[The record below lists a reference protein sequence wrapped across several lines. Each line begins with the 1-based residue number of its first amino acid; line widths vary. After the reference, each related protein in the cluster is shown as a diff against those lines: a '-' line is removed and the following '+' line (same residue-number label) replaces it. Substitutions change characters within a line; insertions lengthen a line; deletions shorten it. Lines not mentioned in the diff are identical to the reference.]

1 MDATPNHPGTRVPPP
16 HAGHP
21 LVAGRYFFT
30 LPKEL
35 LEDAV
40 AAVGEE
46 RFDPPLLDL
55 ERALSVAC
63 GDHSEVVGFRAGV
76 PVRYGL
82 LGRPPGLAATAQEV
96 TDAMSKEL
104 GWAVT
109 PAHLASL
116 GVIDDRLERAREVC
130 RAYNGWLAL
139 NPQFASE
146 QTDFFARWGVMAR
159 RVGLEAP
166 TPGAEDRARHSM
178 ADYAAFADDRDRLL
192 RRWELAGLVG
202 PFLPDPPRPHAPLAG
217 GVDAVLPDP
226 RLGTTFFFPRIFP
239 LPDRQEL
246 SRMIDD
252 AMARHRLPP
261 HLKGWSDL
269 IATDNPGRGKALPRL
284 GRVFV
289 LQHYWRALFARHA
302 PALQGQVGRLHE
314 VFAAFLFPD
323 ADPDDGSVLA
333 RAESIR
339 KHLTDLSRARGGPDW
354 ATRPTPGIDP

>member
-1 MDATPNHPGTRVPPP
+1 MATAARLPGRPYDLTRRRCRFMDATPNCPGTRVPPP
-16 HAGHP
+16 HADHP
-21 LVAGRYFFT
+21 LVDGRYIFT

-55 ERALSVAC
+55 ERALSAAC

-82 LGRPPGLAATAQEV
+82 LGRPPGLATTAQGV

-109 PAHLASL
+109 PAVLAAL
-116 GVIDDRLERAREVC
+116 GVIDERVERARDVC

-139 NPQFASE
+139 NPQFADE
-146 QTDFFARWGVMAR
+146 QAAFFARWGAMAR
-159 RVGLEAP
+159 RVGLDAP
-166 TPGAEDRARHSM
+166 TPGAEDRARQSM
-178 ADYAAFADDRDRLL
+178 ADYAAFADHRDRLL
-192 RRWELAGLVG
+192 RRWELAGLAG

-246 SRMIDD
+246 SRMVDD

-269 IATDNPGRGKALPRL
+269 IATDNPAAARRCRASAASSCSSTTGGRCSSATP
-284 GRVFV
+284 
-289 LQHYWRALFARHA
+289 Q
-302 PALQGQVGRLHE
+302 PC
-314 VFAAFLFPD
+314 
-323 ADPDDGSVLA
+323 
-333 RAESIR
+333 
-339 KHLTDLSRARGGPDW
+339 RGTSE
-354 ATRPTPGIDP
+354 ASTRCSPPSSSPTPIPTTGRCSPARSPSAST